1 MTATKE
7 EILLELNFT
16 VYLIVGNMMEIE
28 VFMRIV
34 L

>member
-1 MTATKE
+1 MTATKG